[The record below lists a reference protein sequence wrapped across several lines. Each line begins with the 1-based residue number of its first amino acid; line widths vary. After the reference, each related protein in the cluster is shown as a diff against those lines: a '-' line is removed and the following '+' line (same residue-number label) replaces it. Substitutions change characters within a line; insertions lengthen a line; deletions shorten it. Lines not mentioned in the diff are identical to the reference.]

1 MVGEVRAVAQG
12 SAACLQR
19 LQDSLDVWAGR
30 DSSSEIFLASIV
42 ADALRCQVAEH
53 AELSARISEVHQ
65 KLDSQTACAEQVN
78 ALMNMGKYS
87 TPLEKNPAPKVCDDL
102 LNVKMKAVEEVC
114 HDCLRRVA
122 SFETVVCRLQGQV
135 LACVESRDNL
145 FQESDRQRAAIQ
157 EFQSHVRVLA
167 GALQGMLTE
176 AGVQCRRI
184 SAFEGKV
191 YTMSV
196 DANKTIRHFDQAV
209 RRLEMKTARVRRC
222 HEHVASEVSES
233 SDEDEESPG
242 DSRVGLLEHVSRK
255 GLMPKAASRDHL
267 CLAECLDK
275 IEYPQGDSWDNA
287 HMAKLLSQFGV
298 LLLEESE
305 TVKDEAGVGAAVW
318 TMPGETGKPAVYF
331 F

>member
-1 MVGEVRAVAQG
+1 MVGEVGAVAQG

-87 TPLEKNPAPKVCDDL
+87 TLLEKNPAPKVCDDL

-233 SDEDEESPG
+233 SDEDEAG
-242 DSRVGLLEHVSRK
+242 
-255 GLMPKAASRDHL
+255 SRDHL

>member
-1 MVGEVRAVAQG
+1 MVGEVGAVAQG

-78 ALMNMGKYS
+78 AVMNMGKYS
-87 TPLEKNPAPKVCDDL
+87 ALLEKNPAPKVCDDL

-233 SDEDEESPG
+233 SDEDEDG
-242 DSRVGLLEHVSRK
+242 
-255 GLMPKAASRDHL
+255 SRDHL